1 MRGKLCQL
9 GGLYLISLM
18 LLSLLVACTSAPTE
32 KPESPVGV
40 PTFPVEMTDQAGRVV
55 RIEKIPEKIISLA
68 PSNTEIVYALGLEDR
83 LVGVTEY
90 CDYPEV
96 AKEKPLIGGFSTVDI
111 EKVVV
116 IQPDLILATNIH
128 KDEVLP
134 QLERLGLTVLTLDP
148 KTVDEILEAINLIG
162 QCTGKKEEASHLVT
176 EMKNRIK
183 AVTDKTSALPEAQ
196 RLRVFYILWHD
207 PLMTVSAETRIHEL
221 IVKAGG
227 MNIAQDLEGGYPTM
241 SLEAVLMAN
250 PQVIIAGS
258 GHGTGE
264 NLPFQFALTEP
275 RLAEVEARRN
285 DRVYEIDADL
295 TSRPA
300 PRIVDGLEKLA
311 EFIHPEL
318 FEESP

>member
-1 MRGKLCQL
+1 MRSKSSHL
-9 GGLYLISLM
+9 GGFCLISLM

-32 KPESPVGV
+32 EPEPPVGV
-40 PTFPVEMTDQAGRVV
+40 LTFPVEMTDQAGRVV
-55 RIEKIPEKIISLA
+55 RVEKIPEKIISLA
-68 PSNTEIVYALGLEDR
+68 PSNTEIVYALSLEDR

-90 CDYPEV
+90 CDYPEA
-96 AKEKPLIGGFSTVDI
+96 AKEKPKIGGFSTVDI
-111 EKVVV
+111 ERVVA
-116 IQPDLILATNIH
+116 IQPDLILAANIH
-128 KDEVLP
+128 KKEVIP
-134 QLERLGLTVLTLDP
+134 QLERLGFTVLTLDP

-162 QCTGKKEEASHLVT
+162 WFTGKKEEASHLVT

-183 AVTDKTSALPEAQ
+183 TVTDKTLALPEAQ
-196 RLRVFYILWHD
+196 RPAVFYILWHD
-207 PLMTVSAETRIHEL
+207 PLRTVSAEARIHEL

-275 RLAEVEARRN
+275 RLTEVEARRN
-285 DRVYEIDADL
+285 GRVYEIDADL

-318 FEESP
+318 FGESP

>member
-1 MRGKLCQL
+1 MRSKPSYW
-9 GGLYLISLM
+9 GGLCLISLM
-18 LLSLLVACTSAPTE
+18 LLSLLVACTTAPTE
-32 KPESPVGV
+32 EPESPVGV
-40 PTFPVEMTDQAGRVV
+40 LTFPVEMTDQAGRVV
-55 RIEKIPEKIISLA
+55 RVEKMPEKIISLA

-90 CDYPEV
+90 CDYPEA

-111 EKVVV
+111 EKVVA

-162 QCTGKKEEASHLVT
+162 WFTGKKEEASHLVT
-176 EMKNRIK
+176 EMDNRIK
-183 AVTDKTSALPEAQ
+183 AVTDKTLALSEAQ
-196 RLRVFYILWHD
+196 RPAIFYILWHD
-207 PLMTVSAETRIHEL
+207 PLKTVSAETRIHEL

-227 MNIAQDLEGGYPTM
+227 MNIAQDLEGDYPTM

-250 PQVIIAGS
+250 PQVIIACS

-275 RLAEVEARRN
+275 RLAEVDARRN

-318 FEESP
+318 FGESP

>member
-1 MRGKLCQL
+1 MRSKPSHW
-9 GGLYLISLM
+9 GGFCLISLM
-18 LLSLLVACTSAPTE
+18 LLSILVACTSAPTE
-32 KPESPVGV
+32 EPESPVGV

-90 CDYPEV
+90 CDYPEA

-111 EKVVV
+111 EKVVE

-162 QCTGKKEEASHLVT
+162 WFTGKKEEASHLVT
-176 EMKNRIK
+176 EMENRIK
-183 AVTDKTSALPEAQ
+183 AVTDKTLALPDAQ
-196 RLRVFYILWHD
+196 RPAVFYILWHD
-207 PLMTVSAETRIHEL
+207 PLRTVNAEARIHEL
-221 IVKAGG
+221 IVKSGG
-227 MNIAQDLEGGYPTM
+227 MNIAEDLEGDYPTM

-285 DRVYEIDADL
+285 GRVYEIDADL

-318 FEESP
+318 FGESP

>member
-1 MRGKLCQL
+1 MRSKPSYW
-9 GGLYLISLM
+9 GGLCLISLM
-18 LLSLLVACTSAPTE
+18 LLSLLVACTTAPTE
-32 KPESPVGV
+32 EPESPVGV
-40 PTFPVEMTDQAGRVV
+40 LTFPVEMTDQAGRVV
-55 RIEKIPEKIISLA
+55 RVEKMPEKIISLA

-90 CDYPEV
+90 CDYPEA

-111 EKVVV
+111 EKVVA

-162 QCTGKKEEASHLVT
+162 WFTGKKEEASHLVT
-176 EMKNRIK
+176 EMDNRIK
-183 AVTDKTSALPEAQ
+183 AVTDKTLALSEAQ
-196 RLRVFYILWHD
+196 RPAIFYILWHD
-207 PLMTVSAETRIHEL
+207 PLKTVSAETRIHEL

-227 MNIAQDLEGGYPTM
+227 MNIAQDLEGDYPTM

-275 RLAEVEARRN
+275 RLAEVDARRN

-318 FEESP
+318 FGESL